1 MNNRYKSCILRTHME
16 KSMTIIKDML
26 KPEKKK
32 NIKNKMQKE

>member
-1 MNNRYKSCILRTHME
+1 MNNRYKSCILLRTHME

-32 NIKNKMQKE
+32 NIKNKM